1 MITLT
6 VEGENIGLNLTME
19 ASDFIEIMR
28 QPEVKIAGKK
38 ALESLGKF
46 GSLAE
51 KLVELLIASKAMQ
64 AINPTI
70 NPIGDVKSE

>member
-51 KLVELLIASKAMQ
+51 KLVELLIASKAISSFD
-64 AINPTI
+64 ATVA
-70 NPIGDVKSE
+70 GDVKSE

>member
-46 GSLAE
+46 GSLGE
-51 KLVELLIASKAMQ
+51 KLVELLIASK
-64 AINPTI
+64 TI
-70 NPIGDVKSE
+70 SSFDATVSGDVKSE